1 MTEKLGLLVCSRL
14 AEDVR
19 LTLVAG
25 DYPDIVLSA
34 FSGHCDLLDFDWSD
48 LQTRIARHADV
59 ERWFLVAGD
68 CLKRCGDLPVELSGK
83 IAPIEHG
90 LGDSLC
96 ADKTAR
102 QGSDSAVSVCS
113 LPAAPLSGSCDSLAL
128 ALERH
133 ILRWRLEVQK
143 ACNSDLR
150 AETEQAERQLVRE
163 LQERRQVEQ
172 TLRENELRL
181 QDIVNNIA
189 DWVWEVDVQG
199 VCTYSSPHVAQLF
212 GYLPEEILGRDV
224 FPVLHPETTE
234 ECRAVFFARADEGE
248 AIKDLVSWGRH
259 KDGHKV
265 WILTNGLPLFDET
278 GECRGYRGVDKDIT
292 ALKTAE
298 EELSASQ
305 MIYERHSREY
315 QMILDGIP
323 DNLIVLDPHFHVLW
337 ANQAALRCGGHT
349 LEEALG
355 RRCYKLWHN
364 RLEPCENCTM
374 ALSLESGVVEEA
386 LVHHGGVIWGNKA
399 FPIKNEDDEVIRVIE
414 LGSDITEKLR
424 LREEAQRAGRLAS
437 LGELAAGVAHEINNP
452 NALILLN
459 APILAEAFS
468 DVEPILEDYFEEN
481 GDFPVGRLGYQ
492 RMRDELPRLLDGI
505 NGSARRIKRI
515 VEDLKDFV
523 RQDNDTFDEQIDLN
537 AVVQAAVRLVG
548 NVIKKST
555 HRFSAEYTSGLPPL
569 HGHAQGIEQVVVNLI
584 VNACQALP
592 APDCSIVVTTG
603 CDAGRGEVFCEVRD
617 EGSGIAPENLP
628 FLTDPF
634 FTTRREEG
642 GTGLGLSVSARIVK
656 EHDGSLVFDSQPGS
670 GTIVTL
676 AFPVKEERT
685 S

>member
-1 MTEKLGLLVCSRL
+1 
-14 AEDVR
+14 
-19 LTLVAG
+19 
-25 DYPDIVLSA
+25 
-34 FSGHCDLLDFDWSD
+34 
-48 LQTRIARHADV
+48 
-59 ERWFLVAGD
+59 
-68 CLKRCGDLPVELSGK
+68 
-83 IAPIEHG
+83 
-90 LGDSLC
+90 
-96 ADKTAR
+96 
-102 QGSDSAVSVCS
+102 
-113 LPAAPLSGSCDSLAL
+113 
-128 ALERH
+128 
-133 ILRWRLEVQK
+133 
-143 ACNSDLR
+143 
-150 AETEQAERQLVRE
+150 
-163 LQERRQVEQ
+163 
-172 TLRENELRL
+172 
-181 QDIVNNIA
+181 
-189 DWVWEVDVQG
+189 
-199 VCTYSSPHVAQLF
+199 
-212 GYLPEEILGRDV
+212 
-224 FPVLHPETTE
+224 
-234 ECRAVFFARADEGE
+234 
-248 AIKDLVSWGRH
+248 
-259 KDGHKV
+259 
-265 WILTNGLPLFDET
+265 
-278 GECRGYRGVDKDIT
+278 
-292 ALKTAE
+292 
-298 EELSASQ
+298 
-305 MIYERHSREY
+305 
-315 QMILDGIP
+315 
-323 DNLIVLDPHFHVLW
+323 
-337 ANQAALRCGGHT
+337 
-349 LEEALG
+349 
-355 RRCYKLWHN
+355 
-364 RLEPCENCTM
+364 
-374 ALSLESGVVEEA
+374 
-386 LVHHGGVIWGNKA
+386 
-399 FPIKNEDDEVIRVIE
+399 
-414 LGSDITEKLR
+414 
-424 LREEAQRAGRLAS
+424 
-437 LGELAAGVAHEINNP
+437 LAAGVAHEINNP